1 MDYRMTRR
9 DLLAA
14 ASAAGI
20 ALSTTSLLQAQEF
33 KTKLCKAVIV
43 GKPDEK
49 TLEKLKAAGYDGVE
63 ASPCP
68 VDQAAKCREVAEK
81 VGMKIHSVLRGWANF
96 NGPAGADN
104 GMKAT
109 EDALR
114 AAAGYGAGAVLLV
127 PCRIGP
133 SKENPMPMPQALE
146 FKIEFDDKTG
156 HVIKVAEG
164 DNDKYE
170 AYIKAHNH
178 AIDTSTEAVKKL
190 IPLAEEL
197 KVVIALENVWNNLWV
212 QPAIFAH
219 FVKSFNNPWVKG
231 YFDIGNHV
239 KYAPS
244 EQWVKALGS
253 NLCRC
258 HAKDFKLKADGHG
271 GDWANI
277 RDGSV
282 NWPAVR
288 PAMEDVNFNS
298 FLTIEGGSCS
308 LEEHS
313 KRLDLILAGK

>member
-1 MDYRMTRR
+1 MDHRTTRR
-9 DLLAA
+9 EMLAA
-14 ASAAGI
+14 TSAAAL
-20 ALSTTSLLQAQEF
+20 ALSAPSFLQAQEF
-33 KTKLCKAVIV
+33 KTKLYKAVIV

-63 ASPCP
+63 ASPCA

-81 VGMKIHSVLRGWANF
+81 VGMKIHSVLRGWASF
-96 NGPAGADN
+96 NGPSGADN

-109 EDALR
+109 QDALR
-114 AAAGYGAGAVLLV
+114 AAAAYGAGAVLLV
-127 PCRIGP
+127 PCRIGG
-133 SKENPMPMPQALE
+133 MAMPQAWE

-156 HVIKVAEG
+156 HLTKVADG
-164 DNDKYE
+164 DNSQYE

-219 FVKSFNNPWVKG
+219 FVKSFNHPWVKA

-244 EQWVKALGS
+244 EQWVKALGA

-288 PAMEDVNFNS
+288 QAMEDVNFNS
-298 FLTIEGGSCS
+298 FLTIEGGGCS

-313 KRLDLILAGK
+313 KRLDLIFAGK